1 MKKLLSC
8 SLCIVFLICALL
20 PAACAADVP
29 DAYLKA
35 YADTD
40 RGFVLVL
47 EMDPCVTGV
56 SDAFSV
62 RIQKL
67 QRGKE
72 KVGYDIAPAQI
83 SVVQPREEYDLLR
96 IYLFE
101 FDRRECDHV
110 RVEGLLTQDGEK
122 TLVQRFWSEKQRLND
137 LDHTGFLGGLVEP
150 YWHDVTITLDH
161 KNDDFNGELFMAH
174 KGEIICTP
182 GNQLGLWQSFN
193 LPAPSPSSGFQID
206 SDILTP
212 NEDGTIAV
220 NAVGSCTVHAAFS
233 NGISYTWKVRVV
245 AEEELR
251 DVLLHAAKSDPLFY
265 MEYYVGAVAMLF
277 SLPPMTVTLPFVIPF
292 AVLTAPAAYVVFLA
306 WIRFSK

>member
-1 MKKLLSC
+1 MKKMISC
-8 SLCIVFLICALL
+8 FLCIVFLICTIL
-20 PAACAADVP
+20 PTAYAADVP
-29 DAYLKA
+29 DAYLEA

-47 EMDPCVTGV
+47 EMDKCVTGV

-67 QRGKE
+67 QNGKE
-72 KVGYDIAPAQI
+72 KVGYDIVPAQI
-83 SVVQPREEYDLLR
+83 SVVQPREEYDLLQ

-101 FDRRECDHV
+101 FDRRECDHI
-110 RVEGLLTQDGEK
+110 RVKGLLTQDGEK
-122 TLVQRFWSEKQRLND
+122 TLTQRFWSEKQRLND
-137 LDHTGFLGGLVEP
+137 LDHTGFLGLVEP

-182 GNQLGLWQSFN
+182 GNQLGLWKSFN

-220 NAVGSCTVHAAFS
+220 NALGSCTVHAVFS

-251 DVLLHAAKSDPLFY
+251 GILLHAAKSDPLFY
-265 MEYYVGAVAMLF
+265 MEYYIGALAMLF
-277 SLPPMTVTLPFVIPF
+277 SLPPMTVTLPFVIPL